1 MTPTP
6 DKGHAYHQGE
16 TDIIVAKL
24 DLLIKKLGEESQQQI
39 QAPIY
44 AMGSHFMCEV
54 CGNDGHSGNDC
65 PETREDCGTSTT
77 TMSIVHHKEA
87 TGGTSHVNV
96 GVSYAQ

>member
-24 DLLIKKLGEESQQQI
+24 DLLIKKLGVESQQQI

-44 AMGSHFMCEV
+44 AMGF
-54 CGNDGHSGNDC
+54 
-65 PETREDCGTSTT
+65 
-77 TMSIVHHKEA
+77 A
-87 TGGTSHVNV
+87 LHVRSLWQRWTL
-96 GVSYAQ
+96 GEQLPRDP